1 MEFNRAQ
8 FKREVK
14 LSMKGSGCMTVTLLF
29 SVVVSAGTWL
39 LNAVLGRLLTGG
51 AGSISDTVIRYVQRG
66 YDFEDAVYI
75 AMLEL
80 FRRGPGALA
89 GIAVG
94 GVVLSIIIALWQG
107 AMDVGY
113 EGWCLSMVR
122 HENPPVSKIFC
133 ALPQILQVLV
143 TRFLTGLFIALW
155 SLLAVLAYVLLLII
169 GTLLASLTD
178 SVVLAIPFLLAA
190 IAVLVVGIVWVST
203 RYLLVDYVLLD
214 KGLYGLD
221 AIRESKR
228 LMRNNIRKGFVL
240 QLSFFGWYLLMIAMV
255 YIGVI
260 LALIP
265 IVGAYA
271 FGSTG
276 GLVASSG
283 FALLVIIAVVVG
295 TTILSLWLRPYVTG
309 SIARFYDW
317 ACANADGPQGGP
329 VFHGG
334 SDGSWGGPTDYTWTS
349 GPSSGSGAGTG
360 PQNGGFPP
368 PPPPKAPTPP
378 RPKPK
383 DDPWN

>member
-1 MEFNRAQ
+1 MEFDRAQ
-8 FKREVK
+8 LKREVK
-14 LSMKGSGCMTVTLLF
+14 LSMKGSGCMMVTLLF
-29 SVVVSAGTWL
+29 SVVVSLGTWL
-39 LNAVLGRLLTGG
+39 LNTVLGGLLTGG
-51 AGSISDTVIRYVQRG
+51 AGSVSDTAAYYIQRG
-66 YDFEDAVYI
+66 YDLEEAINI
-75 AMLEL
+75 ALLEL
-80 FRRGPGALA
+80 FQRGPGVLA

-94 GVVLSIIIALWQG
+94 GIVLSIIIALWQG

-133 ALPQILQVLV
+133 ALPQILQVLL

-155 SLLAVLAYVLLLII
+155 SLLVVLAYVLLLII

-178 SVVLAIPFLLAA
+178 SVVLVIPFLLAA

-221 AIRESKR
+221 AIRENKR
-228 LMRNNIRKGFVL
+228 LMKDNIGKGFVL
-240 QLSFFGWYLLMIAMV
+240 QLSFFGWYLLMIAMI
-255 YIGVI
+255 YLGVI

-265 IVGAYA
+265 LLGAFA
-271 FGSTG
+271 SGSSG
-276 GLVASSG
+276 GLIASSG
-283 FALLVIIAVVVG
+283 FALLVIIAAAVG
-295 TTILSLWLRPYVTG
+295 TAILSLWLKPYVTG

-317 ACANADGPQGGP
+317 ACANADGSQGGP
-329 VFHGG
+329 VFRGG

-349 GPSSGSGAGTG
+349 GPSSGSGAGSG

-368 PPPPKAPTPP
+368 PPPPKAP
-378 RPKPK
+378 PKPK

>member
-1 MEFNRAQ
+1 MEFDRAQ
-8 FKREVK
+8 LKREVK
-14 LSMKGSGCMTVTLLF
+14 LSMKGSGCMMVALLF

-39 LNAVLGRLLTGG
+39 LNTVLGALLTGG
-51 AGSISDTVIRYVQRG
+51 AGSVSDTVMRYVQRG
-66 YDFEDAVYI
+66 YELEDAINI
-75 AMLEL
+75 ALLEL

-133 ALPQILQVLV
+133 AMPQILQVLL

-155 SLLAVLAYVLLLII
+155 SLLVAVGYGVMLFAGIVLMR
-169 GTLLASLTD
+169 ATD
-178 SVVLAIPFLLAA
+178 SVLIGLPLILVAVVCLAL
-190 IAVLVVGIVWVST
+190 GIIWVSV
-203 RYLLVDYVLLD
+203 RYALVDYVLLD
-214 KGLYGLD
+214 KGLSGMETL
-221 AIRESKR
+221 RENKR
-228 LMRNNIRKGFVL
+228 LMKGNTGRVFLL

-265 IVGAYA
+265 IIGAYA
-271 FGSTG
+271 SGSSG
-276 GLVASSG
+276 GLIASSG
-283 FALLVIIAVVVG
+283 FALLVIVAAAVG
-295 TTILSLWLRPYVTG
+295 TAILSLWLKPYVTG

-317 ACANADGPQGGP
+317 ACASADGPQGGP
-329 VFHGG
+329 VFHGV
-334 SDGSWGGPTDYTWTS
+334 SDGSWGGPADYTWTS
-349 GPSSGSGAGTG
+349 GPSSGSGAGSG

-368 PPPPKAPTPP
+368 PPPPKAP
-378 RPKPK
+378 PKPK

>member
-1 MEFNRAQ
+1 MEFDRAQ
-8 FKREVK
+8 LKREVK
-14 LSMKGSGCMTVTLLF
+14 LSMKGSGCMMVTLLF
-29 SVVVSAGTWL
+29 SVVVSLGTWL
-39 LNAVLGRLLTGG
+39 LNTVLGGLLTGG
-51 AGSISDTVIRYVQRG
+51 AGSVSDTAAYYIQRG
-66 YDFEDAVYI
+66 YDLEEAINI
-75 AMLEL
+75 ALLEL
-80 FRRGPGALA
+80 FQRGPGVLA

-94 GVVLSIIIALWQG
+94 GIVLSIIIALWQG

-133 ALPQILQVLV
+133 ALPQILQVLL

-155 SLLAVLAYVLLLII
+155 SLLVVLAYVLLLII

-178 SVVLAIPFLLAA
+178 SVVLVIPFLLAA

-221 AIRESKR
+221 AIREGKR
-228 LMRNNIRKGFVL
+228 LMKDNIAKGFVL

-255 YIGVI
+255 YLGVI

-265 IVGAYA
+265 LVGAYIS
-271 FGSTG
+271 GSSG
-276 GLVASSG
+276 GLIASSG
-283 FALLVIIAVVVG
+283 FALLVIIAAAAG
-295 TTILSLWLRPYVTG
+295 TAILSLWLRPYVTG

-317 ACANADGPQGGP
+317 ARANADGLQGGP

-334 SDGSWGGPTDYTWTS
+334 SDGGWGGPADYTWTS
-349 GPSSGSGAGTG
+349 GPSSGSGAGSG

-368 PPPPKAPTPP
+368 PPKAP
-378 RPKPK
+378 PKPK

>member
-1 MEFNRAQ
+1 MEFDRARL
-8 FKREVK
+8 KREVK
-14 LSMKGSGCMTVTLLF
+14 LSMKGSGCMMVALLF

-39 LNAVLGRLLTGG
+39 LNTVLGGPLPGG
-51 AGSISDTVIRYVQRG
+51 AGSVSDTVMRYVQRG
-66 YDFEDAVYI
+66 YELEDAINI
-75 AMLEL
+75 ALLEL
-80 FRRGPGALA
+80 FQRGPGVLA

-133 ALPQILQVLV
+133 AMPQILQVLL

-155 SLLAVLAYVLLLII
+155 SLLVVLAYALLLFAAIM
-169 GTLLASLTD
+169 LASLAD
-178 SVVLAIPFLLAA
+178 SVMLAIPFLLAA
-190 IAVLVVGIVWVST
+190 IAVLVVGVIWVST

-214 KGLYGLD
+214 KGLYGMD
-221 AIRESKR
+221 AIREGKR
-228 LMRNNIRKGFVL
+228 LMKDNIGRGFVL
-240 QLSFFGWYLLMIAMV
+240 QLSFFGWYLLMTAMV
-255 YIGVI
+255 YIGII

-265 IVGAYA
+265 IIGAYA
-271 FGSTG
+271 SGSSG
-276 GLVASSG
+276 GLIASSG
-283 FALLVIIAVVVG
+283 FALLVIVAATVG
-295 TTILSLWLRPYVTG
+295 TAILSLWLKPYVTG

-317 ACANADGPQGGP
+317 ARASADGPQGGP

-334 SDGSWGGPTDYTWTS
+334 SDGSWGGPADYTWTS
-349 GPSSGSGAGTG
+349 GPSSGSGAGSG

-368 PPPPKAPTPP
+368 PPPPKAP
-378 RPKPK
+378 PKPK